1 MWIKTTAREFALS
14 RPGFGWRRCWLTP
27 ASVRVTMARSAHQP
41 TRVDGSAARLREHFS
56 ADSPRLIGWGSLDR
70 RNPTSN
76 ALCRPARTAEPTP
89 IEPGSSGC
97 PPLAARTNDTSTLQ
111 RARPGPVSV
120 TRVRSDRAFAQNV
133 SAPCGNIGNPRSR
146 RLRAFSRKD
155 LRTRFTLIPTR
166 LSSKTPRPKSRAEP
180 SSRAPEGGTTARMRR
195 TDAVQSTL
203 SKTGTRHSRGY
214 RFATFPRQPDES
226 RAFTTRTRFGPQAR
240 PHRSAFSSDSGAM
253 SA

>member
-1 MWIKTTAREFALS
+1 MDPLLAR
-14 RPGFGWRRCWLTP
+14 
-27 ASVRVTMARSAHQP
+27 ASVFR
-41 TRVDGSAARLREHFS
+41 
-56 ADSPRLIGWGSLDR
+56 ADSPRLIGWRSLDR
-70 RNPTSN
+70 PVPTSD
-76 ALCRPARTAEPTP
+76 ALCRRARTARATP
-89 IEPGSSGC
+89 NRLEQLGSSTRIALTMRGA
-97 PPLAARTNDTSTLQ
+97 PFDPRAQDRSRSLGLEVSEPLS
-111 RARPGPVSV
+111 RASRRLAEIP
-120 TRVRSDRAFAQNV
+120 
-133 SAPCGNIGNPRSR
+133 GNPRSKS
-146 RLRAFSRKD
+146 LRAFSRKD

-214 RFATFPRQPDES
+214 RFAAFPRQPDES

>member
-89 IEPGSSGC
+89 IEPGSSGARRS
-97 PPLAARTNDTSTLQ
+97 PLERTT
-111 RARPGPVSV
+111 RAPFNVRAQDRSRSLGLEVIEPLPRTFRRLAEISV
-120 TRVRSDRAFAQNV
+120 TRDPGAFGHLAGRTCAPV
-133 SAPCGNIGNPRSR
+133 SP
-146 RLRAFSRKD
+146 
-155 LRTRFTLIPTR
+155 
-166 LSSKTPRPKSRAEP
+166 
-180 SSRAPEGGTTARMRR
+180 
-195 TDAVQSTL
+195 
-203 SKTGTRHSRGY
+203 
-214 RFATFPRQPDES
+214 
-226 RAFTTRTRFGPQAR
+226 
-240 PHRSAFSSDSGAM
+240 
-253 SA
+253 